1 VECDITEITVEFLTE
16 DCYFHVRNTLSLVP
30 FSGEHADLYLVG
42 WTQRKWAGS
51 WLEHTAR
58 NKYSSDTRE

>member
-1 VECDITEITVEFLTE
+1 MECDITEITVEFLTE

-51 WLEHTAR
+51 
-58 NKYSSDTRE
+58 